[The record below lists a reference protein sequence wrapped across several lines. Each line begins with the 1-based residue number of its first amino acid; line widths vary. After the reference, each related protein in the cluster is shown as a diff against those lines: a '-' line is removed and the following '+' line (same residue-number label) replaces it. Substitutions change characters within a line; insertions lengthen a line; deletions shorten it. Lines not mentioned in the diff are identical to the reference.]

1 MEASH
6 NVYIKLRTLLSM
18 CTVNVTLERVKFP
31 ITTTA
36 IKAFKTNL
44 QWKVGDRKE
53 VGSYSR

>member
-6 NVYIKLRTLLSM
+6 NMYIKLSILLSL
-18 CTVNVTLERVKFP
+18 CSVSVTLETVKFP

-44 QWKVGDRKE
+44 QWKVRDRKE
-53 VGSYSR
+53 IGSYSR